1 MQPLRV
7 PVHPPN
13 TVNEVHA
20 DPHDGHHGPTPLRRL
35 AELLRA
41 ESSDLWVIVTYA
53 VGVGLLSLAVP
64 IATASLVN
72 SISFGTV
79 LQPVVVLTF
88 IVFVVLCFEGLM
100 RTLQY
105 QVVEVLQRRVFVQVA
120 IDLARRLPR
129 VQTAAFERTRVPE
142 MVNRFFDVLTVQKTV
157 AVLLLDGLAVMLQ
170 ALIGTVLLAF
180 YHPALLAF
188 DVVLVAGI
196 LVILFPVGIGAID
209 SSIRESKAKYAVA
222 AWLEELARLH
232 TTFHGTDASNF
243 AVVRADGLT
252 QSYLQARAGHFR
264 VVLRQHISSL
274 AFKAMVSA
282 SLLGLGGFLVIQRG
296 LTIGQ
301 LVAAELVV
309 SAVVAGIAKFGKQ
322 LESFYDLVTAVD
334 KIGHLTDLPL
344 ERDDGV
350 PLPAGNRAGA
360 QVALRRVS
368 FAFDHRSQ
376 PLRDVE
382 LTLAPGA
389 RAAIVGKSGTGKSA
403 LADLL
408 VGLRAPTTGSIIL
421 EGSDL
426 RELSLD
432 AVRDAVALVR
442 DVEVFEGTVADNV
455 VVGRARV
462 TRDHVHR
469 ALQTLRLTESVGD
482 LAEGV
487 NTVLSQN
494 GSPLSNTQARVL
506 MFARAI
512 AAEPR
517 LIVVD
522 GALDAFDTDT
532 VREVM
537 AALTP
542 PGAPWTLL
550 VLTQRESVAALCRE
564 SWRLRDGALVSMA
577 ATARLSEV

>member
-1 MQPLRV
+1 
-7 PVHPPN
+7 
-13 TVNEVHA
+13 
-20 DPHDGHHGPTPLRRL
+20 
-35 AELLRA
+35 LRA
-41 ESSDLWVIVTYA
+41 ESADLWVIVTYA

-72 SISFGTV
+72 SIAFGTV

-105 QVVEVLQRRVFVQVA
+105 QVVEVLQRRVFVRLA

-129 VQTAAFERTRVPE
+129 LETAAFERARVPE

-170 ALIGTVLLAF
+170 ALIGTALLAF

-188 DVVLVAGI
+188 DVVLVVGI
-196 LVILFPVGIGAID
+196 LVILFPMGVGAID
-209 SSIRESKAKYAVA
+209 SSLRESKAKYAVA

-243 AVVRADGLT
+243 AVARADGLT
-252 QSYLQARAGHFR
+252 QSYILARAGHFR
-264 VVLRQHISSL
+264 VVLRQHVGSL
-274 AFKAMVSA
+274 AFKAVVSA
-282 SLLGLGGFLVIQRG
+282 ALLGLGGWLVIQRG

-301 LVAAELVV
+301 LAAAELVV
-309 SAVVAGIAKFGKQ
+309 TAVVAGIAKFGKQ

-344 ERDDGV
+344 EREDGAD
-350 PLPAGNRAGA
+350 LPAGSPAGA
-360 QVALRRVS
+360 SVALRRVS
-368 FAFDHRSQ
+368 FAFDQRAQ
-376 PLRDVE
+376 PLRDAE
-382 LTLAPGA
+382 LALAPGA
-389 RAAIVGKSGTGKSA
+389 RAALVGKSGAGKSA

-408 VGLRAPTTGSIIL
+408 VGLRAPSHGVVAL
-421 EGSDL
+421 EGTDL

-455 VVGRARV
+455 TVGRGRV
-462 TRDHVHR
+462 TRAHAHR
-469 ALQTLRLTESVGD
+469 ALAALRLTDAVGD
-482 LAEGV
+482 LAAGV
-487 NTVLSQN
+487 NTVLTRN
-494 GSPLSNTQARVL
+494 GSPLSDTQARIL

-512 AAEPR
+512 AGEPR
-517 LIVVD
+517 LLVVD
-522 GALDAFDTDT
+522 GALDAFDRDT
-532 VREVM
+532 AREVM
-537 AALTP
+537 AALAP
-542 PGAPWTLL
+542 PDAPWTLL

-564 SWRLRDGALVSMA
+564 AWRLRDGSITPFEA
-577 ATARLSEV
+577 AARATEA